1 MYQYKSQYVDY
12 NKIDTSGMA
21 AHSINTSCHHV
32 QILEC
37 NGTVVLHPD
46 DKIKLLEH

>member
-1 MYQYKSQYVDY
+1 MYNLYTYKSQYTDY
-12 NKIDTSGMA
+12 NRIDTSRMA

-37 NGTVVLHPD
+37 NMALYSY
-46 DKIKLLEH
+46 I